1 MLITIL
7 NKLQVIGIIVVIVA
21 PIAALWANGIDK
33 MSREHPDYKGED
45 LFNENYKEDE
55 K

>member
-1 MLITIL
+1 MLLTIL
-7 NKLQVIGIIVVIVA
+7 NKLQVIGIIVVITA
-21 PIAALWANGIDK
+21 PIAALWVRGIDK
-33 MSREHPDYKGED
+33 MQKEHPDYKGED